1 MITLYIIFI
10 IILFVDVLFYIPLK
24 FHILISKDEFAIY
37 FFNIP
42 LVLISSQKKINR
54 LKNKIPPIDFKNIDT
69 ADIKYIEAINLE
81 KLYIN
86 FDMQNLNYQFYP
98 FLYPF
103 LGLILN
109 ANELID
115 KTDLKINIKTTQD
128 YYLYCLIEI
137 KLAKL
142 IEEHL
147 IVRRIKNERTSTK

>member
-86 FDMQNLNYQFYP
+86 FDMHNLNYQFYP

-103 LGLILN
+103 LGSLLIYTFDFLLYLN
-109 ANELID
+109 KYASSL
-115 KTDLKINIKTTQD
+115 
-128 YYLYCLIEI
+128 LYSSFGIPYTNAI
-137 KLAKL
+137 
-142 IEEHL
+142 
-147 IVRRIKNERTSTK
+147 